1 MNSEVCEDDV
11 PVCKRYV
18 RRGVCQK
25 HGAECPKLHPKLVVW
40 QRHTPGG
47 TIVQNNG
54 NIDAWSRILEA
65 KGFTYRRV
73 GFSELFFHE
82 PSDVFPLPEGHDLS
96 FGKHKGKHVSEVP
109 PDYIRWCRK
118 QNPSARMQQMV
129 DKFNQYDQKR
139 GFWAFVHLDM
149 SAWDTCWKLCD
160 DQGPGASAGKV
171 FWTHLEAK
179 GEGDWVD
186 NIVKQKRAYT
196 SSASEEPLAGI
207 TPVDTETAE
216 VIVISDD
223 SDC

>member
-1 MNSEVCEDDV
+1 MAQNAPNCTPNWWSGSVTL
-11 PVCKRYV
+11 
-18 RRGVCQK
+18 RG
-25 HGAECPKLHPKLVVW
+25 GPSSRTTATS
-40 QRHTPGG
+40 TPG
-47 TIVQNNG
+47 QEY
-54 NIDAWSRILEA
+54 L
-65 KGFTYRRV
+65 KRRV
-73 GFSELFFHE
+73 SHTAVL
-82 PSDVFPLPEGHDLS
+82 GHDLS

-109 PDYIRWCRK
+109 PDYIRWRRK

-207 TPVDTETAE
+207 TP
-216 VIVISDD
+216 
-223 SDC
+223 